1 MSTTAFAITG
11 GAQTAR
17 SGAPAADVAANDA
30 SSTAGSGFAAA
41 LDEASQAGTAA
52 DDAAPV
58 ADRAAA
64 DAPAAETTPQRVSE
78 PAADAVSAPPIVAI
92 DTVATATPAPDW
104 PPPGLS
110 SLFPPMPLFA
120 AAAPALAAA
129 RAATTSASAA
139 SAQAA
144 AKAVLV
150 AGPETLPPEP
160 LGPLPALL
168 PSAAATNPAAS
179 NAANPAAPNAASLA
193 AAAAAPNPALPGAP
207 LAGSDPI
214 ATALARAPVPLPLP
228 AAEERALSG
237 FATLTDSLAPERL
250 PEGVA
255 PLSQA
260 TATGLP
266 RLDLAQ
272 AFPAPLPL
280 PSPRFAE
287 DLGAR
292 LQWVAEQQGGEATL
306 RIAPEGLGP
315 VEVRMKL
322 DGDRVDLGFSASQ
335 QETRAAL
342 EQALPKLR
350 DMLAQQGLLLG
361 DASVG
366 QQHAGNARDGDP
378 RRATD
383 PAEREREG
391 DEALTAL
398 ARGVDAGAVL
408 ARSTRGMLD
417 LYA

>member
-1 MSTTAFAITG
+1 MSTTAFAITAG
-11 GAQTAR
+11 SPPTR
-17 SGAPAADVAANDA
+17 PGAPAADVAANDA

-52 DDAAPV
+52 ADAAPV

-179 NAANPAAPNAASLA
+179 NATNPAAPNAASL
-193 AAAAAPNPALPGAP
+193 AAAAPNPALPGAP

-214 ATALARAPVPLPLP
+214 AAALARAPVPLPLP